1 VLTQRHQKEQ
11 TQRPQRQVTF
21 ETWLS
26 FQFVIHADDV
36 SFAPYVLSFVVGSS
50 NTAQAQRLPLGWLS
64 SMVGSSATDEGTAI
78 SASRNSAWGSAPSYF
93 DDIEADLDDPIL
105 KQVEFNRLNP
115 HAAAQQRASGGGI
128 NKVLDMWNSFM
139 ATEPETPVAHSSGG
153 ADSDAATPI
162 GGNGSSAGGGS
173 AAATATAAREPYVP
187 GVGPVWVV
195 TLLTWY
201 RHICGITLTVTS
213 TEGAVLYRASTG
225 SNTAPP
231 ALGTVR
237 RRVQENVRRV
247 TLAVF
252 SVTVPLPAEK
262 TALSIA
268 ILILH
273 ILKVVLLTVVS
284 VLLRIVVVV
293 CTLLYICISSIVSSI
308 SGSSAV
314 QNVVNSARL
323 RRFFANDSVNSLLGG
338 DARAPGEL
346 VRMLF

>member
-1 VLTQRHQKEQ
+1 
-11 TQRPQRQVTF
+11 
-21 ETWLS
+21 
-26 FQFVIHADDV
+26 
-36 SFAPYVLSFVVGSS
+36 
-50 NTAQAQRLPLGWLS
+50 
-64 SMVGSSATDEGTAI
+64 MVGSSATDEGNSITT
-78 SASRNSAWGSAPSYF
+78 SRTSAWGTAPSYF

-139 ATEPETPVAHSSGG
+139 ATEPDTPVSHSSGG
-153 ADSDAATPI
+153 ADSGAATPI

-173 AAATATAAREPYVP
+173 APTTDAAVREPYVP
-187 GVGPVWVV
+187 GVGPEWVV

-213 TEGAVLYRASTG
+213 TEGAVLYRASTD

-252 SVTVPLPAEK
+252 SVTVPLPVEK

-284 VLLRIVVVV
+284 VVLRVGAVVGTV
-293 CTLLYICISSIVSSI
+293 LYICISSIVSAI

-314 QNVVNSARL
+314 QNVVNSDRL

-346 VRMLF
+346 VRVL

>member
-1 VLTQRHQKEQ
+1 M
-11 TQRPQRQVTF
+11 
-21 ETWLS
+21 
-26 FQFVIHADDV
+26 
-36 SFAPYVLSFVVGSS
+36 VGFS
-50 NTAQAQRLPLGWLS
+50 NAAHAQRLPLGWLS
-64 SMVGSSATDEGTAI
+64 SMVGNSATDEGTAI

-153 ADSDAATPI
+153 ADSGAATPI
-162 GGNGSSAGGGS
+162 GGNGSSAGGGGALTTD
-173 AAATATAAREPYVP
+173 AAVREPYVP
-187 GVGPVWVV
+187 GEGPEWVV

-201 RHICGITLTVTS
+201 RHICGIALTVTS

-231 ALGTVR
+231 TLGTVR
-237 RRVQENVRRV
+237 RRVQENMRRV

-346 VRMLF
+346 VSMLYKCMIRCNAASQPTSQPTLWSCSH